1 MKELNEAMERIKKRI
16 AAYKENPELA
26 QHASEEKMG
35 NPITL
40 APRVPPAEEW
50 VDDMTTSAKAKSG
63 KWLRRSL
70 KPRKNPKER
79 ALVATGKYKEKLTKA
94 LEEGRWEKGIE
105 RYDLDIRQKVIE
117 ATGEDGFKKGIDRKK
132 IKANAKIKELQPLV
146 LAMAEE
152 MDKMPV
158 DTDEQREAKMLAAR
172 RGMIE
177 IGRKMKGL

>member
-1 MKELNEAMERIKKRI
+1 
-16 AAYKENPELA
+16 
-26 QHASEEKMG
+26 
-35 NPITL
+35 
-40 APRVPPAEEW
+40 
-50 VDDMTTSAKAKSG
+50 
-63 KWLRRSL
+63 
-70 KPRKNPKER
+70 
-79 ALVATGKYKEKLTKA
+79 

-158 DTDEQREAKMLAAR
+158 TTDEEREAKMLAAR